1 MKTKPSF
8 PNRKLVSTQ
17 NKIFLPDGK
26 KLKKR
31 VLNEEEK
38 QNSERIAGD
47 PYIAKGWAEMLQKPI
62 CPHLCFVT

>member
-47 PYIAKGWAEMLQKPI
+47 PYIAKG
-62 CPHLCFVT
+62 